1 MSEASAVQRPM
12 LKYAYDIGWEYL
24 TSKEALQ
31 RREGKEDDKRKE
43 RYFADV
49 LRSQLIKLN
58 PGVVTDNNVDEI
70 LRRLRNIDSTIE
82 GNREALNWLQGKQS
96 IFVAQENRDRNIT
109 LIDFNNL
116 ENNIFQVTDEW
127 SQKGVK
133 FPNRADIIFLI
144 NGIPV
149 AIAET
154 KGEKKTDGLALG
166 IDQIRRYHNQTPELL
181 AFPQVF
187 EVTELWNF
195 WYGLTWNTN
204 RKNLFEW
211 KLTSPLAPPLQGEG
225 NNNITSP
232 SLVGK
237 GAGGLGSIIQEGD
250 YEEKIKSF
258 FDHQRFLEILRY
270 YIVFLERDDGL
281 TKVVLRQ
288 HQTRAVK
295 KVLQRIQDPNKK
307 RGLVWHTQGS
317 GKTLTMIT
325 VAAQLR
331 NISGDNTVIM
341 IVDRNE
347 LENQL
352 DKNLKAYGIKSYEVA
367 TSKADLEKLI
377 QDDYRGLIVAMIH
390 KFDKMKVEN
399 KRSTITV
406 LVDEAHRSTG
416 GNFGIY
422 LMAALPNAT
431 FIGFTGTP
439 VSKAAKGQS
448 TFQTFGEPSDPK
460 YSLDLYSTA
469 DSVRDGTT
477 LKLNYA
483 LAKSEFRVPQEILE
497 KEFLQLQAAEGI
509 NDIEEL
515 DGILDRAVKLKEFLK
530 SADRVD
536 KVAKFVAVHFRD
548 YVEPMGFKAFM
559 VGVDREACRLYK
571 QALDKYLPSEYSTV
585 VYSRTTAAGLREY
598 NLTDAEEK
606 EVRKAFIKKSVVSAK
621 ISLPNA
627 VIDFIESRPKDF
639 NYDTTKTLT
648 FTGYCSAEDAQTLEI
663 LCGGDADA
671 VTKIRQLY
679 EDYRKALPKIL
690 IVTEK
695 LLTGFDAPILYCMY
709 LDKPMRDHVL
719 LQGIARVNRPYEDAE
734 GLVKPYGFVL
744 DFIGIFGDKLE
755 QALAFES
762 GEINDIIQNVD
773 AIKNL
778 LQTMMENTAPE
789 YLPLAKGWDDKAKER
804 AAAYFADKDL
814 REKFFKFVRQLQSIY
829 EILSPDPDLRP
840 FMENYQVIIRLYGT
854 IRAAYNT
861 SPYIDIELTAKTK
874 ELVRRNVTI
883 GELEMPGTIHEL
895 NAQQLEQFRQNNT
908 TDTVKVLNLSKA
920 LLKAVHE
927 QSQRSPFLISIGER
941 AETVRA
947 SFENRQI
954 EAHVALARLDEI
966 ANECTEAEVL
976 RQRLKVDENTF
987 AIYITIKQA
996 GDRLDIN
1003 QAETINAIY
1012 GNFPDYWWDARQE
1025 IDLRTELYA
1034 TIYPITSS
1042 VEQTIE
1048 VTNNLLKLER
1058 VES

>member
-1 MSEASAVQRPM
+1 
-12 LKYAYDIGWEYL
+12 
-24 TSKEALQ
+24 
-31 RREGKEDDKRKE
+31 
-43 RYFADV
+43 
-49 LRSQLIKLN
+49 
-58 PGVVTDNNVDEI
+58 
-70 LRRLRNIDSTIE
+70 
-82 GNREALNWLQGKQS
+82 
-96 IFVAQENRDRNIT
+96 
-109 LIDFNNL
+109 
-116 ENNIFQVTDEW
+116 
-127 SQKGVK
+127 
-133 FPNRADIIFLI
+133 
-144 NGIPV
+144 
-149 AIAET
+149 
-154 KGEKKTDGLALG
+154 
-166 IDQIRRYHNQTPELL
+166 
-181 AFPQVF
+181 
-187 EVTELWNF
+187 
-195 WYGLTWNTN
+195 
-204 RKNLFEW
+204 
-211 KLTSPLAPPLQGEG
+211 
-225 NNNITSP
+225 
-232 SLVGK
+232 
-237 GAGGLGSIIQEGD
+237 
-250 YEEKIKSF
+250 
-258 FDHQRFLEILRY
+258 
-270 YIVFLERDDGL
+270 
-281 TKVVLRQ
+281 
-288 HQTRAVK
+288 
-295 KVLQRIQDPNKK
+295 
-307 RGLVWHTQGS
+307 
-317 GKTLTMIT
+317 MIT
-325 VAAQLR
+325 IAAQLR

-352 DKNLKAYGIKSYEVA
+352 DKNLKAYSIKSYEVA
-367 TSKADLEKLI
+367 NSKADLEKLI

-448 TFQTFGEPSDPK
+448 TFQTFGEPTDPK
-460 YSLDLYSTA
+460 YSLDSYSTA

-497 KEFLQLQAAEGI
+497 KEFLQLKAAEDI

-530 SADRVD
+530 SEDRVD
-536 KVAKFVAVHFRD
+536 KVAKFVAAHFRD

-571 QALDKYLPSEYSTV
+571 QALDKYLPAEYSTV
-585 VYSRTTAAGLREY
+585 VYSRTTAEGLREY
-598 NLTDAEEK
+598 NLTDVQEK
-606 EVRKAFIKKSVVSAK
+606 EVRKAFIKKSVV
-621 ISLPNA
+621 
-627 VIDFIESRPKDF
+627 
-639 NYDTTKTLT
+639 
-648 FTGYCSAEDAQTLEI
+648 
-663 LCGGDADA
+663 
-671 VTKIRQLY
+671 
-679 EDYRKALPKIL
+679 
-690 IVTEK
+690 
-695 LLTGFDAPILYCMY
+695 
-709 LDKPMRDHVL
+709 
-719 LQGIARVNRPYEDAE
+719 
-734 GLVKPYGFVL
+734 
-744 DFIGIFGDKLE
+744 
-755 QALAFES
+755 
-762 GEINDIIQNVD
+762 
-773 AIKNL
+773 
-778 LQTMMENTAPE
+778 
-789 YLPLAKGWDDKAKER
+789 
-804 AAAYFADKDL
+804 
-814 REKFFKFVRQLQSIY
+814 
-829 EILSPDPDLRP
+829 
-840 FMENYQVIIRLYGT
+840 ENYKAIARLYGT

-895 NAQQLEQFRQNNT
+895 NAQQLEQFRQNST

-920 LLKAVHE
+920 LLKTVNE

-954 EAHVALARLDEI
+954 EAHVALAKLDEI
-966 ANECTEAEVL
+966 ANECIEAESE

-987 AIYITIKQA
+987 AIYTVIKQA
-996 GDRLDIN
+996 VDCLDIN

-1012 GNFPDYWWDARQE
+1012 SNFPDYWWDARQE

>member
-1 MSEASAVQRPM
+1 
-12 LKYAYDIGWEYL
+12 
-24 TSKEALQ
+24 
-31 RREGKEDDKRKE
+31 
-43 RYFADV
+43 
-49 LRSQLIKLN
+49 
-58 PGVVTDNNVDEI
+58 
-70 LRRLRNIDSTIE
+70 
-82 GNREALNWLQGKQS
+82 
-96 IFVAQENRDRNIT
+96 
-109 LIDFNNL
+109 
-116 ENNIFQVTDEW
+116 
-127 SQKGVK
+127 
-133 FPNRADIIFLI
+133 
-144 NGIPV
+144 
-149 AIAET
+149 
-154 KGEKKTDGLALG
+154 
-166 IDQIRRYHNQTPELL
+166 
-181 AFPQVF
+181 
-187 EVTELWNF
+187 
-195 WYGLTWNTN
+195 
-204 RKNLFEW
+204 
-211 KLTSPLAPPLQGEG
+211 
-225 NNNITSP
+225 
-232 SLVGK
+232 
-237 GAGGLGSIIQEGD
+237 
-250 YEEKIKSF
+250 
-258 FDHQRFLEILRY
+258 
-270 YIVFLERDDGL
+270 
-281 TKVVLRQ
+281 
-288 HQTRAVK
+288 
-295 KVLQRIQDPNKK
+295 VLQRIQDPNKK

-367 TSKADLEKLI
+367 TSKADLEKLT

-390 KFDKMKVEN
+390 KFDKMRVEN
-399 KRSTITV
+399 QRSTITV

-439 VSKAAKGQS
+439 VSKAAKGQN
-448 TFQTFGEPSDPK
+448 TFQTFGEPSDK
-460 YSLDLYSTA
+460 NYSLDSYSTA
-469 DSVRDGTT
+469 DSVKDGTT

-483 LAKSEFRVPQEILE
+483 LAKSEFCVPKEILE
-497 KEFLQLQAAEGI
+497 KEFLQLKAAEGI

-536 KVAKFVAVHFRD
+536 KVAKFVAEHFRD

-585 VYSRTTAAGLREY
+585 VYSRTTAEGLREY

-606 EVRKAFIKKSVVSAK
+606 EVRKAFIKKSVVSAR

-639 NYDTTKTLT
+639 NYDTSKTLT
-648 FTGYCSAEDAQTLEI
+648 FTGYCSAEDAQTLET
-663 LCGGDADA
+663 LCGGDGDA

-679 EDYRKALPKIL
+679 QDYRKALPKIL

-719 LQGIARVNRPYEDAE
+719 LQGIARVNRPYEDAQ

-762 GEINDIIQNVD
+762 GEINDIIQNID

-789 YLPLAKGWDDKAKER
+789 YLPLTKGWDDKAKER
-804 AAAYFADKDL
+804 AAAHFADKDL
-814 REKFFKFVRQLQSIY
+814 REKFFNFVRQLQSIY

-840 FMENYQVIIRLYGT
+840 FLENYKAIARLYGT

-874 ELVRRNVTI
+874 ELVRRNITI

-895 NAQQLEQFRQNNT
+895 NAQQLEQFRQNST
-908 TDTVKVLNLSKA
+908 TNTVKVLNLSKA
-920 LLKAVHE
+920 LLKAVQE
-927 QSQRSPFLISIGER
+927 QSQRSPFLLNIGER
-941 AETVRA
+941 AEIVRA
-947 SFENRQI
+947 SFEKRQI
-954 EAHVALARLDEI
+954 EAQQALAQLDEI
-966 ANECTEAEVL
+966 ANECIEAESE

-987 AIYITIKQA
+987 AIYTIIKQA

-1012 GNFPDYWWDARQE
+1012 SNFPDYWWDARQE

-1034 TIYPITSS
+1034 NIYPITSS

>member
-1 MSEASAVQRPM
+1 MSESSAVQRPM

-31 RREGKEDDKRKE
+31 RREGKGEEKLKE

-58 PGVVTDNNVDEI
+58 PGVVTSNNIDEI
-70 LRRLRNIDSTIE
+70 VRRLRNIDNTIE

-109 LIDFNNL
+109 LIDFNNP

-211 KLTSPLAPPLQGEG
+211 KLNKQSNT
-225 NNNITSP
+225 IT
-232 SLVGK
+232 
-237 GAGGLGSIIQEGD
+237 EGD
-250 YEEKIKSF
+250 YEEKIKTF

-281 TKVVLRQ
+281 TKVILRQ

-439 VSKAAKGQS
+439 VSKAAKGQN

-460 YSLDLYSTA
+460 YSLDSYSTA

-530 SADRVD
+530 SEDRVD
-536 KVAKFVAVHFRD
+536 KVAKFVAAHFRD

-559 VGVDREACRLYK
+559 VGVDREACKLYK

-639 NYDTTKTLT
+639 NYDNKTLT
-648 FTGYCSAEDAQTLEI
+648 FTGYCSAEDAQNLES

-734 GLVKPYGFVL
+734 GLIKPYGFVL
-744 DFIGIFGDKLE
+744 DFIGIFGNKLE

-762 GEINDIIQNVD
+762 GEVNDIIQSVD
-773 AIKNL
+773 VMKNI

-789 YLPLAKGWDDKAKER
+789 YLPLAKRWDDKAKER
-804 AAAYFADKDL
+804 AAAHFADKDL

-829 EILSPDPDLRP
+829 EILSPDPNLRP
-840 FMENYQVIIRLYGT
+840 FMENYQAIIRLYGT

-874 ELVRRNVTI
+874 ELIRRNVTI

-895 NAQQLEQFRQNNT
+895 NAQQLEQFRQNST

-941 AETVRA
+941 AEIVRA

-954 EAHVALARLDEI
+954 EAHVALAKLDEI
-966 ANECTEAEVL
+966 ANECTEAEAL
-976 RQRLKVDENTF
+976 RQQLKVDENTF
-987 AIYITIKQA
+987 AIYTVIKQA
-996 GDRLDIN
+996 GDLDIN
-1003 QAETINAIY
+1003 QAEIINTIY
-1012 GNFPDYWWDARQE
+1012 SNFPDYWWDARQE

-1034 TIYPITSS
+1034 NIYPITSS

>member
-1 MSEASAVQRPM
+1 MSETSAVQKPM
-12 LKYAYDIGWEYL
+12 LKYAYQIGWEYL
-24 TSKEALQ
+24 TRKEALQ
-31 RREGKEDDKRKE
+31 RREGKGEEKLKE
-43 RYFADV
+43 RCFADV
-49 LRSQLIKLN
+49 LRTQLIKLN
-58 PGVVTDNNVDEI
+58 PGVVTSNNIDEI
-70 LRRLRNIDSTIE
+70 LRRLRNIDNTIE

-96 IFVAQENRDRNIT
+96 IFVAEENRDRNIT
-109 LIDFNNL
+109 LIDFNNP

-127 SQKGVK
+127 LQKGVI
-133 FPNRADIIFLI
+133 FPNRADVIFLI

-154 KGEKKTDGLALG
+154 KGEQKTDGLALG

-181 AFPQVF
+181 AFPQIF

-211 KLTSPLAPPLQGEG
+211 KQTSPLTPPLQGDG
-225 NNNITSP
+225 NKITPP
-232 SLVGK
+232 SLAGK

-250 YEEKIKSF
+250 YEEKIKTF
-258 FDHQRFLEILRY
+258 FDHQRFLDILRY

-307 RGLVWHTQGS
+307 RGLIWHTQGS

-341 IVDRNE
+341 IIDRNE

-390 KFDKMKVEN
+390 KFDKMRVEN
-399 KRSTITV
+399 QRSTITV

-439 VSKAAKGQS
+439 VSKAAKGKS
-448 TFQTFGEPSDPK
+448 TFQTFGEPSDDN
-460 YSLDLYSTA
+460 YSLDSYSTA

-483 LAKSEFRVPQEILE
+483 LAKSEFRVPKEILE
-497 KEFLQLQAAEGI
+497 KEFLQLQAAEDI

-515 DGILDRAVKLKEFLK
+515 DSILDRAVKLKEFLK
-530 SADRVD
+530 SEDRVN
-536 KVAKFVAVHFRD
+536 KVAKFVAEHFGN

-585 VYSRTTAAGLREY
+585 VYSRTTAEGLREY

-606 EVRKAFIKKSVVSAK
+606 EVRKAFIKKSVVSAR

-648 FTGYCSAEDAQTLEI
+648 FTGYCSAEDAQTLET
-663 LCGGDADA
+663 LCGDDADA
-671 VTKIRQLY
+671 VTKIRQLS

-719 LQGIARVNRPYEDAE
+719 LQAIARVNRPYEDAQ

-773 AIKNL
+773 VIKNL
-778 LQTMMENTAPE
+778 LQTMMANTAPE
-789 YLPLAKGWDDKAKER
+789 YLPLTKGWDDKAKER
-804 AAAYFADKDL
+804 AAAHFADKDL

-840 FMENYQVIIRLYGT
+840 FMENYQNVVRLYAT

-861 SPYIDIELTAKTK
+861 SPYIDIQLTAKTK

-895 NAQQLEQFRQNNT
+895 NSQQLEQFRQSST

-920 LLKAVHE
+920 LSKAVQE
-927 QSQRSPFLISIGER
+927 QSQRSPFLLNIGER
-941 AETVRA
+941 AEIVRA
-947 SFENRQI
+947 SFEKRQI
-954 EAHVALARLDEI
+954 DAQQALAQLDEI
-966 ANECTEAEVL
+966 ANECVEAEEE

-987 AIYITIKQA
+987 AIYTVIKQA

-1003 QAETINAIY
+1003 QAEGINAIY
-1012 GNFPDYWWDARQE
+1012 SNFPDYWWDARQE